1 LFDISKYGLI
11 AAWTEARAIEP
22 LVVEGTA
29 FRDRLYVARSER
41 GSRQFGF
48 GDAEN
53 SSVAK
58 GDGIYAD

>member
-1 LFDISKYGLI
+1 LI

-48 GDAEN
+48 DDAEN